1 MCNANVF
8 YFSLF
13 FISINLISVS
23 FPFKL
28 SGDGNFHPINGF
40 SVKSLTCILGL
51 ILRTRKKNCGEKCPY
66 LNRAK
71 CSNG

>member
-40 SVKSLTCILGL
+40 
-51 ILRTRKKNCGEKCPY
+51 
-66 LNRAK
+66 
-71 CSNG
+71 